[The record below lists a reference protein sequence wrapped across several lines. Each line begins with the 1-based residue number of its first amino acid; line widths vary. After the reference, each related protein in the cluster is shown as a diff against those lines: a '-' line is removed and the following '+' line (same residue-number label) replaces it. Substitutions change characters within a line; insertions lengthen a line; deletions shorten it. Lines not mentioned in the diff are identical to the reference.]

1 MKIALFGRPFDVRF
15 DPQIRQ
21 MLAFLETS
29 GFEIWLHEG
38 FYQFLSKHYKTLIKG
53 KVFKTIEEIETEAS
67 MLLSVGGDGTMLE
80 SAKLV
85 GKSKV
90 PVLGINTG
98 RLGFLSSVA
107 VEDIEKA
114 LNAVKMGQFDLEE
127 RSMLQ
132 LVSPQDLFGPHPFA
146 LNELTVYRRDSASM
160 ITIHTYIDGNFLN
173 SYWADG
179 LIISTPTGSTGY
191 SLSCGGPI
199 IHPLSESFV
208 ITPIAPHN
216 LNVRPFVVPDNSTI
230 RIKVEGRKEKFI
242 ASLDSYTETISSDTE
257 LVITKSNTAL
267 QLVRLK
273 DEHFFRTLTNKLNWG
288 LDKRN

>member
-1 MKIALFGRPFDVRF
+1 MKIALFGRPFDARF
-15 DPQIRQ
+15 DLQIRQ
-21 MLAFLETS
+21 MLDFLETS
-29 GFEIWLHEG
+29 GFDFWLHEG
-38 FYQFLSKHYKTLIKG
+38 FHQFLSKHFKIPIKG
-53 KVFKTIEEIETEAS
+53 KVFKSIDEIKTEVK

-85 GKSKV
+85 GKTKV

-132 LVSPQDLFGPHPFA
+132 LVSPSELFGPHPFA

-160 ITIHTYIDGNFLN
+160 ITIHTYIDGTFLN

-216 LNVRPFVVPDNSTI
+216 LNVRPFVVPDTSTI

-242 ASLDSYTETISSDTE
+242 ASLDSSTETISSETE
-257 LVITKSNTAL
+257 LVISKSSIGL

-273 DEHFFRTLTNKLNWG
+273 EEHFFRTLTNKLNWG

>member
-1 MKIALFGRPFDVRF
+1 MKIALYGRPFDGRF

-21 MLAFLETS
+21 MLTFLERS
-29 GFEIWLHEG
+29 GFEIWLHEA
-38 FYQFLSKHYKTLIKG
+38 FQHFLSKHYKTEIPG
-53 KVFKTIEEIETEAS
+53 KVFKQPEEIQSKVE

-85 GKSKV
+85 GKSGI
-90 PVLGINTG
+90 PMLGINTG

-114 LNAVKMGQFDLEE
+114 LNAIKAGEFDLEE
-127 RSMLQ
+127 RSMLN
-132 LVSPQDLFGPHPFA
+132 LSTPKKLFGEHNFA

-199 IHPLSESFV
+199 LHPLSESFV

-216 LNVRPFVVPDNSTI
+216 LNVRPFVVPDTSTI
-230 RIKVEGRKEKFI
+230 LIKVEGRKEKFI
-242 ASLDSYTETISSDTE
+242 ASLDSATETISSDTE
-257 LVITKSNTAL
+257 LTITKSSFGTK
-267 QLVRLK
+267 LVRLK
-273 DEHFFRTLTNKLNWG
+273 NEQFFRTLTNKLNWG

>member
-1 MKIALFGRPFDVRF
+1 MKIALYGRPFDCRF
-15 DPQIRQ
+15 DSQIRQ
-21 MLAFLETS
+21 MLSYLEQS
-29 GFEIWLHEG
+29 GFEIWVHDA
-38 FYQFLSKHYKTLIKG
+38 FHQFLSKHFKIQLSGPVFSSIDEIKSA
-53 KVFKTIEEIETEAS
+53 IE
-67 MLLSVGGDGTMLE
+67 MLLSIGGDGTMLE

-85 GKSKV
+85 GNTGI
-90 PVLGINTG
+90 PMLGINTG

-114 LNAVKMGQFDLEE
+114 LNAIKKGEFDLEE
-127 RSMLQ
+127 RSMLH
-132 LVSPQDLFGPHPFA
+132 LSTPKNLFGTQNFA

-199 IHPLSESFV
+199 LHPQSESFV

-216 LNVRPFVVPDNSTI
+216 LNVRPFVVADTSTI
-230 RIKVEGRKEKFI
+230 VIKVEGRKEKFI
-242 ASLDSYTETISSDTE
+242 ASLDSATETISAETE
-257 LVITKSNTAL
+257 LTITKSLFGTR
-267 QLVRLK
+267 LVRLK
-273 DEHFFRTLTNKLNWG
+273 NEHFFRTLTNKLNWG

>member
-1 MKIALFGRPFDVRF
+1 MKIALYGRPFDCRF
-15 DPQIRQ
+15 DSQIRQ
-21 MLAFLETS
+21 MLTYLEQS
-29 GFEIWLHEG
+29 GFEIWVHDA
-38 FYQFLSKHYKTLIKG
+38 FHQFLSKHFKIQLSGPVFSTIHEIKSP
-53 KVFKTIEEIETEAS
+53 IE
-67 MLLSVGGDGTMLE
+67 MLLSIGGDGTMLE

-85 GKSKV
+85 GNTGI
-90 PVLGINTG
+90 PMLGINTG

-114 LNAVKMGQFDLEE
+114 LNAVKEGEFDLEE
-127 RSMLQ
+127 RSMLH
-132 LVSPQDLFGPHPFA
+132 LSTPKNLFGNQNFA

-199 IHPLSESFV
+199 LHPQSESFV

-216 LNVRPFVVPDNSTI
+216 LNVRPFVVADTSTI
-230 RIKVEGRKEKFI
+230 VIKVEGRKEKFI
-242 ASLDSYTETISSDTE
+242 ASLDSATETISAETE
-257 LVITKSNTAL
+257 LTITKSLFGTR
-267 QLVRLK
+267 LVRLK
-273 DEHFFRTLTNKLNWG
+273 NEHFFRTLTNKLNWG